1 MDVSPPS
8 ASGPDPGRSPCKV
21 TGSPGLMGTLAIL
34 LSSLALW
41 SWVSRHGQ
49 TVQVAKPGPARTP
62 NSRLCFGDNGFAQGF
77 RRSWQAAGGAQPP
90 VPHPGPYIS
99 VLCCPPQ
106 ALYCSCFVPVYC
118 GLIPPT
124 YRGVVSAPEWGG
136 LPGDCPGPTSG
147 TLEKRG
153 SECNGRAKCWKMSC
167 FPTQNSRCRQTS
179 GNGGGGQMDIPI
191 WNVLCPLNPLPV
203 AEPGKSRPSGC
214 PILDREGSTET
225 LELGGR

>member
-90 VPHPGPYIS
+90 APHPGPYIS

-136 LPGDCPGPTSG
+136 LPGDFQDPHLGPWRRGAQSAMGGPNVGKCHAFLLRIPAADRLPGMEVG
-147 TLEKRG
+147 
-153 SECNGRAKCWKMSC
+153 
-167 FPTQNSRCRQTS
+167 
-179 GNGGGGQMDIPI
+179 
-191 WNVLCPLNPLPV
+191 
-203 AEPGKSRPSGC
+203 
-214 PILDREGSTET
+214 DRWISPFGMCSA
-225 LELGGR
+225 L